1 MEYSELNERQKEQ
14 LANDYM
20 VRLVNEGT
28 FAEVM
33 GVDYDEPSCWDV
45 ANALELVPDDV
56 LEREYG
62 DILFTDDDFF

>member
-1 MEYSELNERQKEQ
+1 MDYSELNESQKEQ

-20 VRLVNEGT
+20 VRLVNEGV

-33 GVDYDEPSCWDV
+33 GVDYDEPSYCDV
-45 ANALELVPDDV
+45 ANALELVPEDV

-62 DILFTDDDFF
+62 GMTFSEDDFF